1 MGQYSKRATVASL
14 IIWAGTYSAPAL
26 AEKPIDLDGLTA
38 AQAAAD
44 LCAGK
49 ISSKALTSAALAR
62 AKASPNFNMFIT
74 LDEAGA
80 IKAALA
86 FDTSRKRGSCKALG
100 GVPVVVKDNI
110 EVAGLPTSA
119 GTPALKAYVPRKDAP
134 VVEKLR
140 AAGAIII
147 GKTNVHEQ
155 PSHLRLQ
162 RRVRPARV
170 RTQRYDMTKSPAARR
185 PNGCRDRRGSSR
197 WSRH

>member
-1 MGQYSKRATVASL
+1 
-14 IIWAGTYSAPAL
+14 
-26 AEKPIDLDGLTA
+26 
-38 AQAAAD
+38 
-44 LCAGK
+44 
-49 ISSKALTSAALAR
+49 
-62 AKASPNFNMFIT
+62 MFIT

-140 AAGAIII
+140 AAGASSSARP
-147 GKTNVHEQ
+147 THD
-155 PSHLRLQ
+155 SLRHLRQ
-162 RRVRPARV
+162 TPR
-170 RTQRYDMTKSPAARR
+170 
-185 PNGCRDRRGSSR
+185 
-197 WSRH
+197 